1 MSISEIEEVLPR
13 HQEIANGTKSE
24 FNVAFDLMDN
34 RFVSVYVGSEKLNSG
49 YNVDIENRKIIFDSA
64 PANGEL
70 VTIVRVVPVTWESKL
85 HGALNSEGIN
95 SILTHIIASVQTVK
109 EEVSRAIK
117 SNIYDPYDGGQAS
130 KFFLEQ
136 LIDAQDILNRSE
148 NTLRL
153 VNLANQTAL
162 NNIESAR
169 LGALSDI
176 QGSVDAAAESEVN
189 AEAHA
194 VAAKLSEDNAKA
206 SEVKA
211 KQIADSIVN
220 DSANADLSN
229 LTSAGQ
235 AKFDAK
241 QNKLT
246 AGTGLEIVGNIINN
260 TQTSAEWGNIGGD
273 IGSQFDLIT
282 MFLNKLDKKGGE
294 ITGDLDVYGSFE
306 TLGSI
311 YSRGTTLTVEK
322 SNGDSWVLNTG
333 QGGVYQLGFTFTGG
347 GGYYSQYNFKYD
359 LITSDTETIIS
370 NTNRGNSYGCNIKLT
385 SSTSEKYGEISL
397 NADQAKAPNPETK
410 SIENIATTLWVN
422 NKHQLANNGLPSN
435 PDSNVYYYI
444 PE

>member
-1 MSISEIEEVLPR
+1 
-13 HQEIANGTKSE
+13 
-24 FNVAFDLMDN
+24 MDN

-206 SEVKA
+206 SELKA

-229 LTSAGQ
+229 LTSVGQ

-246 AGTGLEIVGNIINN
+246 AGVGLEIVGNTINN
-260 TQTSAEWGNIGGD
+260 TQTSAEWGKITGD
-273 IGSQFDLIT
+273 ITAQSDLGMT
-282 MFLNKLDKKGGE
+282 FLNKISNTFQSVSGNVQFLGKLEARGS
-294 ITGDLDVYGSFE
+294 ITGGD
-306 TLGSI
+306 TLSLG
-311 YSRGTTLTVEK
+311 GTNFVV
-322 SNGDSWVLNTG
+322 DTG
-333 QGGVYQLGFTFTGG
+333 VNYCGLHFMYL
-347 GGYYSQYNFKYD
+347 GGYYSRYD
-359 LITSDTETIIS
+359 LTYDETTTDFTTIIS
-370 NTNRGNSYGCNIKLT
+370 NTIRGSNYNCNIKLT
-385 SSTSEKYGEISL
+385 LNHSTGNREISL
-397 NADQAKAPNPETK
+397 DADQAKAPNPETGVMEK
-410 SIENIATTLWVN
+410 IATYDWVEE
-422 NKHQLANNGLPSN
+422 KHQVVNATPSN
-435 PDSNVYYYI
+435 PVTGTWYYL